1 MKNKK
6 LLFILP
12 LLLAGLIFS
21 CQNELTDIWKG
32 KDKEWNA
39 TIERAKVIFSEY
51 SPDFPCIQ
59 TRGLSDIRKSIVFE
73 PVWDEAFIAYHDD
86 GSLTVEAHI
95 RLSKPLVVV
104 PSESF
109 EAYQS
114 TKDVR
119 YLQYLSRAVVLIKEN
134 SIPQAFLMTIVG
146 SKDYMEA
153 HDFQL
158 WDVCYK
164 NIPEDFSG
172 MLLYHTLSGEFV
184 NGWCVEE
191 GWNFSTCNPITEEDA
206 QLLSRSGSDCYFE
219 QVTTYYVDCKDYAGY
234 NYTYYEDDLY
244 LYPWSYSECG
254 TPYPVIDYYLVCDEV
269 SEDDSGSSGGG
280 ITGGGGSSTS
290 GGGSAPLAKAMFR
303 NSSMTNENWE
313 VIENMLKK
321 ITKDCMGRNLYN
333 ALLDKL
339 DGKQLIIQFWDEGH
353 SAFDHDGGEGIKIST
368 QHVNSNHL
376 FHEMWHAYQAYQETV
391 NSYESLLLNI
401 ELETWYA
408 QYLYLSSLEEYKGGD
423 LEKKYEGN
431 SIYGYIKKIEG
442 YIGNKGTLLSGK
454 TESKLNNYILNQV
467 IPIFY
472 SIKDYV
478 DYPYEIENRTVLDN
492 FKNLRKLTEDC

>member
-1 MKNKK
+1 MKKIVKNKK

-73 PVWDEAFIAYHDD
+73 PVWDEAFIARHDD

-290 GGGSAPLAKAMFR
+290 GGASASFAKAMFR
-303 NSSMTNENWE
+303 NSSMTNDEWKI
-313 VIENMLKK
+313 VENML
-321 ITKDCMGRNLYN
+321 D
-333 ALLDKL
+333 
-339 DGKQLIIQFWDEGH
+339 
-353 SAFDHDGGEGIKIST
+353 
-368 QHVNSNHL
+368 
-376 FHEMWHAYQAYQETV
+376 
-391 NSYESLLLNI
+391 
-401 ELETWYA
+401 
-408 QYLYLSSLEEYKGGD
+408 
-423 LEKKYEGN
+423 
-431 SIYGYIKKIEG
+431 SIMM
-442 YIGNKGTLLSGK
+442 
-454 TESKLNNYILNQV
+454 
-467 IPIFY
+467 
-472 SIKDYV
+472 D
-478 DYPYEIENRTVLDN
+478 
-492 FKNLRKLTEDC
+492 